1 MRTRRRERDARETPT
16 RAVASL
22 VVASLVV
29 AASERESRDAVERDA
44 LECDATMDER
54 ECMHACMR
62 DANDGNDAKRR
73 EYAKNAPLV
82 LV

>member
-1 MRTRRRERDARETPT
+1 MRPRRRERDARETPT
-16 RAVASL
+16 RVSRVSRL
-22 VVASLVV
+22 ESLVV

-44 LECDATMDER
+44 LECDATMDES
-54 ECMHACMR
+54 ECMTRMTR
-62 DANDGNDAKRR
+62 MTRRDAKRR

>member
-1 MRTRRRERDARETPT
+1 MRPRRRERDARETPT
-16 RAVASL
+16 RVSRVSRL
-22 VVASLVV
+22 ESLVV

-44 LECDATMDER
+44 VECDATMDAS
-54 ECMHACMR
+54 ECMTRMTR
-62 DANDGNDAKRR
+62 MTRSDAKRR